1 MRPDN
6 DCRGSAPVWRTT
18 GHAMIQ
24 TIDHQPV
31 AGIAPRQNQA
41 EVLEN
46 QLRADIKR
54 LNRFSNRGLWA
65 FSLFILL
72 SLTAWRD
79 FPMLPLPD
87 AVVAVLGPPPSPYII
102 SIALL
107 FYTFSAIILS
117 LSRMTAGL
125 EHKSSFCHVGYLAC
139 FFLFYH
145 FAKALDDNFW
155 PVFGAG
161 VTILAV
167 ESYRIWSFC
176 REALS
181 QRYEQL
187 EFLQRTGR
195 MPPDED

>member
-1 MRPDN
+1 M
-6 DCRGSAPVWRTT
+6 T
-18 GHAMIQ
+18 Q
-24 TIDHQPV
+24 TIDHQP
-31 AGIAPRQNQA
+31 APGLATQQSQA
-41 EVLEN
+41 ELLEK
-46 QLRADIKR
+46 QLRVDIKH
-54 LNRFSNRGLWA
+54 LSRFSSRGLWA
-65 FSLFILL
+65 FSLFILV

-87 AVVAVLGPPPSPYII
+87 TVVAALGPPPSPNII
-102 SIALL
+102 SIVLL

-117 LSRMTAGL
+117 LSRMMTGL
-125 EHKSSFCHVGYLAC
+125 EHKSCFGHVGYLTC

-145 FAKALDDNFW
+145 YAKALDDNFW

-176 REALS
+176 RDALS
-181 QRYEQL
+181 QRHEQL

-195 MPPDED
+195 MPPEED